1 MRHLLVAA
9 VLLGTA
15 ACAWEPVAP
24 VAPGP
29 PLAPAP
35 VISLY
40 FPLPNLVPSFL
51 AAPGP
56 GRLTLSNF
64 SFDRAHLLAVAT
76 AAPDCYI
83 HLPGEIETEFEV
95 PLNGTRLIIA
105 PPGANIC
112 WKRQLAEDEPPQ
124 LPASNWTDWNR
135 AFVAQGT
142 AVNSRM

>member
-24 VAPGP
+24 GAP
-29 PLAPAP
+29 PLP

-40 FPLPNLVPSFL
+40 FPAPNLIPDFL

-56 GRLTLSNF
+56 GRLTLNNF
-64 SFDRAHLLAVAT
+64 NFDRARIRAVAT

-83 HLPGEIETEFEV
+83 HLPGEVETEFEV
-95 PLNGTRLIIA
+95 PLNGTRLMTS
-105 PPGANIC
+105 PPGADIC
-112 WKRQLAEDEPPQ
+112 WQRQLAEGEPPQ
-124 LPASNWTDWNR
+124 VPTSTWTDWNR
-135 AFVAQGT
+135 AFVAHGT